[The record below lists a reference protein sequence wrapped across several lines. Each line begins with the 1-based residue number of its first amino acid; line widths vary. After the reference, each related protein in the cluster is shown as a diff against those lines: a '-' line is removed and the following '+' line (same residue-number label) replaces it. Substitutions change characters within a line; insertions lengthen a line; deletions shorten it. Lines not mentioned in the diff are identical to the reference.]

1 REGAKSPAPAPGT
14 RRYGSFDNVTL
25 SDRELETLQ
34 TKCPDDWEERIE
46 RLSSYMASS
55 GKTYKNHLATIQRWA
70 ARDRQE
76 AREKAPE
83 KVTEKAPSKP
93 SRRRRWSE
101 LAAEMEA
108 EIGGNS

>member
-1 REGAKSPAPAPGT
+1 GERGGKSPAPTP

-25 SDRELETLQ
+25 SDRELETLR
-34 TKCPDDWEERIE
+34 TKFPDDWQERIE

-76 AREKAPE
+76 AREKSPEQAPQ
-83 KVTEKAPSKP
+83 KP

-101 LAAEMEA
+101 LAAELEA
-108 EIGGNS
+108 EMGGNS